1 MVVLLRQ
8 NNYYIKFTNL
18 YGIQTIWRQK
28 KPCIFYCI
36 HTVKRK
42 LHKSVAM
49 QTEKDAREG
58 VFFCLRI
65 IEDFARLYEKN
76 KTKIELNFIEIYD
89 TIKEQNCERTF
100 VCD

>member
-1 MVVLLRQ
+1 LQ
-8 NNYYIKFTNL
+8 IYTAF
-18 YGIQTIWRQK
+18 
-28 KPCIFYCI
+28 KPFGDRKSHAFFYCI
-36 HTVKRK
+36 YTVKRK
-42 LHKSVAM
+42 LHKSVAT
-49 QTEKDAREG
+49 QTEKDALSG